1 MSGDLKVLSETNG
14 FSSYE
19 VSSGLVTFSYF
30 PNGTVIGASDTD
42 WHLIE
47 DSASEVNGEKIDQK
61 IRNGVVILQTSIDGT
76 NWITELVKGNIA
88 GSETDYSENFYET
101 AEIQLVNGCYYRVK
115 MAQLNKRKSVLDQMR
130 KQLPKAREE
139 QRSYMSRNTV
149 PEYRYINYDLELI
162 KKEYETVSK
171 TIMEMQM
178 ALDKY
183 NQTVQFEV
191 DI

>member
-47 DSASEVNGEKIDQK
+47 ASASEVNGEKIDQK

-101 AEIQLVNGCYYRVK
+101 AEIQLVNGCYYRVIVAYEVERNSMISNTCLLK
-115 MAQLNKRKSVLDQMR
+115 SAIVRKRNLSKYTSFILKIHPRQLLQLEPIPIQRKL
-130 KQLPKAREE
+130 LG
-139 QRSYMSRNTV
+139 T
-149 PEYRYINYDLELI
+149 
-162 KKEYETVSK
+162 
-171 TIMEMQM
+171 
-178 ALDKY
+178 
-183 NQTVQFEV
+183 
-191 DI
+191 

>member
-101 AEIQLVNGCYYRVK
+101 AEIQLVNGCYYRVIVAYEVERNS
-115 MAQLNKRKSVLDQMR
+115 MISNVSGRKGMCSQFCISDESRRWCDQGKLCPGGM
-130 KQLPKAREE
+130 P
-139 QRSYMSRNTV
+139 V
-149 PEYRYINYDLELI
+149 PLLHPVFLS
-162 KKEYETVSK
+162 EYEGNVGRLLFSTQICAGSDP
-171 TIMEMQM
+171 Q
-178 ALDKY
+178 
-183 NQTVQFEV
+183 
-191 DI
+191 

>member
-101 AEIQLVNGCYYRVK
+101 AEIQLVNGCYYRVIVAYEVERNS
-115 MAQLNKRKSVLDQMR
+115 MISNTCLLKSAIVKKKFVEVYEFYLKDTSEATIAAGAHPNTKKVVGDMT
-130 KQLPKAREE
+130 KVVNTGKGCTCSGLAR
-139 QRSYMSRNTV
+139 
-149 PEYRYINYDLELI
+149 
-162 KKEYETVSK
+162 
-171 TIMEMQM
+171 
-178 ALDKY
+178 
-183 NQTVQFEV
+183 
-191 DI
+191 

>member
-101 AEIQLVNGCYYRVK
+101 AEIQLVNGCYYRVIV
-115 MAQLNKRKSVLDQMR
+115 ACLLYTSD
-130 KQLPKAREE
+130 AADE
-139 QRSYMSRNTV
+139 
-149 PEYRYINYDLELI
+149 
-162 KKEYETVSK
+162 
-171 TIMEMQM
+171 
-178 ALDKY
+178 
-183 NQTVQFEV
+183 
-191 DI
+191 